1 MSLSRFK
8 FTKPITLG
16 EHAEYS
22 HLLSFLEESI
32 DDLFRGKQDIYD
44 LKAEIEIAR
53 VELDEVL
60 NPLLKGHQ
68 RRTKILSIE
77 EERVSMEGRKE

>member
-16 EHAEYS
+16 EHAEYC
-22 HLLSFLEESI
+22 HLLSFLDESI
-32 DDLFRGKQDIYD
+32 DNIFRGKQDIYD

-53 VELDEVL
+53 IELEQTL
-60 NPLLKGHQ
+60 GPLLRGHE
-68 RRTKILSIE
+68 RRKNAQN
-77 EERVSMEGRKE
+77 K

>member
-16 EHAEYS
+16 EHAEYC
-22 HLLSFLEESI
+22 HLLSFLDESI
-32 DDLFRGKQDIYD
+32 DDIFRGKQDIYD
-44 LKAEIEIAR
+44 LKADIEFAR
-53 VELDEVL
+53 IELDRSL

-68 RRTKILSIE
+68 RRIKNAQN
-77 EERVSMEGRKE
+77 RNK